1 MDKKYYDLEKISY
14 ACTIVEYIVR
24 MKFLPRAEV
33 VKELGKN
40 NIKSLC
46 EDFYVW
52 HFSSYESTAE
62 DFANDSNIRCG
73 MYDFVERSKTKPL
86 NPRILGKM
94 WANLA
99 IHVAEEKSIDVI
111 DAIYDVFSN
120 SNIEYELENSTNLFM
135 FENPNYVQRIYKE
148 GNFDYLSR
156 LLINYR

>member
-1 MDKKYYDLEKISY
+1 MEEKYNLEKISY
-14 ACTIVEYIVR
+14 ACTVIEYIVR
-24 MKFLPRAEV
+24 MKFLQRAEV

-73 MYDFVERSKTKPL
+73 MYDFIERSKRKPL

-99 IHVAEEKSIDVI
+99 IYIANKKNIDII

-120 SNIEYELENSTNLFM
+120 SNIEQELENSTDLSM
-135 FENPNYVQRIYKE
+135 FEDPRYVQRIYKE